1 MVKGDDPKT
10 MNVEGTLMEG
20 VSCDSESVRLVVGAG
35 DDGEV
40 EESEVEIDGDN
51 ERCLVCGVDGEIH
64 EMSDDGEE
72 EAYVGGGDG
81 EGEGLAEKVRVQKDV
96 RGVKEL
102 ADPRRPTEKDVREHE
117 VTHLP
122 YRNWCEVCVC
132 GPRGGMPT
140 IGRSW
145 GKSGG

>member
-20 VSCDSESVRLVVGAG
+20 VSCDSESVRLVVWVG
-35 DDGEV
+35 DDGEIEGD
-40 EESEVEIDGDN
+40 EEETDGSS
-51 ERCLVCGVDGEIH
+51 ERCFVCGVDGEIH

-81 EGEGLAEKVRVQKDV
+81 EGEGLAEKVRVQRDV

-102 ADPRRPTEKDVREHE
+102 ADPRRPTEKEVREHE
-117 VTHLP
+117 VTHFP
-122 YRNWCEVCVC
+122 YRNWCEVCVRAK
-132 GPRGGMPT
+132 GKDADHRAEVGRIGG
-140 IGRSW
+140 
-145 GKSGG
+145 